1 MKKLNLRQESST
13 ALTKTE
19 MRELIEVEKKKFLEK
34 GGVIEVQNEQ
44 IGPETPSCFT
54 EEWEQPGVLGI
65 RSEIDN
71 IYKHVLKEDFN
82 FLKEQYAHR
91 IEDY

>member
-54 EEWEQPGVLGI
+54 DEWEQPGILGI
-65 RSEIDN
+65 PSEIDS
-71 IYKHVLKEDFN
+71 IYKPVLKDEFN
-82 FLKEQYAHR
+82 FLREQYAR
-91 IEDY
+91 RMED

>member
-1 MKKLNLRQESST
+1 MKKLNLRRESST

-54 EEWEQPGVLGI
+54 DEWEQPGILGI
-65 RSEIDN
+65 PSEIDS
-71 IYKHVLKEDFN
+71 IYKPVLKDEFN
-82 FLKEQYAHR
+82 FLREQYAR
-91 IEDY
+91 RMED

>member
-54 EEWEQPGVLGI
+54 DEWEQPGILGI
-65 RSEIDN
+65 PSEIDS
-71 IYKHVLKEDFN
+71 IYKHVLKDEFN
-82 FLKEQYAHR
+82 FLREQYAR
-91 IEDY
+91 RMKD

>member
-19 MRELIEVEKKKFLEK
+19 MRELIEVEKKKFLEN

-54 EEWEQPGVLGI
+54 DEWEQPGILGI
-65 RSEIDN
+65 PSEIDS
-71 IYKHVLKEDFN
+71 IYKPVLKDEFN
-82 FLKEQYAHR
+82 FLREQYAR
-91 IEDY
+91 RMKD

>member
-1 MKKLNLRQESST
+1 MKNLNFQREGST
-13 ALTKTE
+13 PTKTE
-19 MRELIEVEKKKFLEK
+19 MRELIEIEKKKFLEN
-34 GGVIEVQNEQ
+34 GGVIEVLKAH

-54 EEWEQPGVLGI
+54 EEWEQPVVLGI
-65 RSEIDN
+65 PSEIDN
-71 IYKHVLKEDFN
+71 IYKHVLKEEFN

>member
-1 MKKLNLRQESST
+1 MKKLNLRRESST

-54 EEWEQPGVLGI
+54 DEWEQPGILGI
-65 RSEIDN
+65 PSEIDS
-71 IYKHVLKEDFN
+71 IYKPVLKDEFN
-82 FLKEQYAHR
+82 FLREQYAR
-91 IEDY
+91 RMKD